1 MVDEEIQ
8 YGKAVFYSSVSFVDT
23 FYTRHTHKGRLL
35 GKAFVGEDI
44 ILPLRLVR
52 AVRFLRTSNAR
63 PYNLSF
69 VFS

>member
-1 MVDEEIQ
+1 MVDEEIK
-8 YGKAVFYSSVSFVDT
+8 YGKTVFYSSVNFVDT

-52 AVRFLRTSNAR
+52 TVRFSGDRLPPLRQ
-63 PYNLSF
+63 SF
-69 VFS
+69 IFV